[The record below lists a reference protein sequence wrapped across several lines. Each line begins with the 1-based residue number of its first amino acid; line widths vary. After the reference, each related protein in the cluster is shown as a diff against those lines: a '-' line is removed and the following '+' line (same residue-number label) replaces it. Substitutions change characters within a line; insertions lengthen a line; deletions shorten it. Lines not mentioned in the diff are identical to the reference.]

1 MAEAIEND
9 DLSPVDD
16 IDFLTDWLSAPENIA
31 TGGEPYSAV
40 RQRYNEVAMMD
51 ENNPLP
57 AWTIPTDIQQ
67 INPTEGM
74 GFFGKMRESLTGTA
88 RETGATESAFN
99 YTDMPEVVEGLGAT
113 DAAGGVGKSVF
124 GNAMIAQAAPEEM
137 AAIISAQYPD
147 VEVTQDI
154 KGNFLLKSGVDG
166 KTYAIKP
173 GFEFEDAQRLATQAL
188 ITVPAAVAT
197 GAVATATAGIT
208 IPALVGLGV
217 YGLTSYG
224 YQKIQESMGGELNEA
239 DVLIDA
245 ITPPGM
251 DIAAKAAGPVLG
263 KIVSN
268 VIQPA
273 RDAFSR
279 TFNKYN
285 PPANT
290 VTVPA
295 LSDVQLGDLF
305 REAADGSVDAQLRL
319 ADYSQPNEAVIGAA
333 EQLGIGDFLQP
344 DHVSTSVEFIQVLQ
358 TLKGIRGI
366 GATAG
371 EEDALKEVVERA
383 TQAVL
388 DLGAEADKN
397 VFSNQVLTNATDQLT
412 NIKEGADELWTK
424 FRTAIGDENG
434 FIEVGSGANKRMEP
448 NLAVTE
454 YNPDSLL
461 TNLEAKLARENGIT
475 TQIDPFELRFINTF
489 KPKEEM
495 REIPQFY
502 KKGENKG
509 QPIYDSK
516 GKQKVKLEPTGGLV
530 LPNLQM
536 LETFRR
542 DLTSAMQ
549 SPHLFPNSNER
560 LLSDLYG
567 NVLEEERTLLDAAFS
582 LNRDDS
588 FKTSSIL
595 ENFDMA
601 RATSRLGFG
610 MQDDLQSIFGKK
622 LDKYFAPIVRT
633 KMGILRGGDAKGFN
647 EFLQAIPAEDRQYTL
662 LNGLNMFLGK
672 QNKEGKLTF
681 TSYADWWDGLR
692 SQGESFKLVKDTL
705 TEDQFQTFEN
715 IYLVSRSI
723 SNALKEKPVGGA
735 TLQKE
740 AIAAIRAEK
749 LTKAIVEG
757 AKTLGKGAVLEG
769 VVQSAGGPPAMG
781 ALAQAVRTG
790 TRQAAAR
797 NPTAE
802 DAGPRIKAAID
813 LIVSD
818 DFAAM
823 IRGRYSPESVRRWAN
838 SPKGI
843 IFGKVVGLTKEATVK
858 ILEQYVKAATS
869 EIITEAVTENSAVPV
884 DEQASVS
891 AKMLNDI
898 APSEGLLPA
907 PPGNAMTASQQML
920 RRLPPVAVATRG
932 VPGLGEPANDVAA
945 TPAMAP
951 PPSAVAQGPSESS
964 EMMARLFPMD
974 MV

>member
-1 MAEAIEND
+1 MAEPQAIEND
-9 DLSPVDD
+9 VLSPVDD

-31 TGGEPYSAV
+31 TGGETYSAV

-51 ENNPLP
+51 EDNPLP
-57 AWTIPTDIQQ
+57 AWKIPADIQQ

-74 GFFGKMRESLTGTA
+74 GFFGKMRESFTGTA

-99 YTDMPEVVEGLGAT
+99 YTDMPEVIEGLGAT
-113 DAAGGVGKSVF
+113 GGVGKSVF

-154 KGNFLLKSGVDG
+154 KGNYLMKSGVDG

-173 GFEFEDAQRLATQAL
+173 GFEFEDAQRLVTQAL
-188 ITVPAAVAT
+188 ITAPAAAAT
-197 GAVATATAGIT
+197 AFVATATAGIT

-224 YQKIQESMGGELNEA
+224 YQKIQESMGGELNKA

-251 DIAAKAAGPVLG
+251 DIAAKAARPVLG

-295 LSDVQLGDLF
+295 LSDVQLGELF

-319 ADYSQPNEAVIGAA
+319 ADYSQPDAAVIGAA

-358 TLKGIRGI
+358 TLKGTRGF

-371 EEDALKEVVERA
+371 EQKALKAVVERA

-388 DLGAEADKN
+388 DLGAEADKG
-397 VFSNQVLTNATDQLT
+397 VFSNRVYTNATNQLT
-412 NIKEGADELWTK
+412 DIKEGADELWTK

-434 FIEVGSGANKRMEP
+434 FIEVGSGSNKRMEP

-454 YNPDSLL
+454 YNPGSLL

-489 KPKEEM
+489 KPQEEM

-502 KKGENKG
+502 KTGDEKG

-542 DLTSAMQ
+542 DLTAAMQ

-560 LLSDLYG
+560 LLSDLYK
-567 NVLEEERTLLDAAFS
+567 NVLEEERALLDVAFS

-601 RATSRLGFG
+601 RATSRFGFG
-610 MQDDLQSIFGKK
+610 MQDDIQSIFGKT
-622 LDKYFAPIVRT
+622 LDKYFVPTVTAQ
-633 KMGILRGGDAKGFN
+633 MGALQEGNAKGFN

-672 QNKEGKLTF
+672 NNKDGKLNFNT
-681 TSYADWWDGLR
+681 YVKWWDGLR

-705 TEDQFQTFEN
+705 SEDQFQTFEN

-723 SNALKEKPVGGA
+723 SNALKEKPIGGA

-740 AIAAIRAEK
+740 AIAAITAEK
-749 LTKAIVEG
+749 LTTAIVEG
-757 AKTLGKGAVLEG
+757 AKTLGKGAALEY
-769 VVQSAGGPPAMG
+769 VVQSAGGQPGIG
-781 ALAQAVRTG
+781 AVLQGVRTG
-790 TRQAAAR
+790 SRQAASR
-797 NPTAE
+797 NPTAA
-802 DAGPRIKAAID
+802 DAGPRIQAAID

-823 IRGRYSPESVRRWAN
+823 IRGRYSPQSVRRLTN
-838 SPKGI
+838 SPKAI
-843 IFGKVVGLTKEATVK
+843 AFGKAVGLTKEAVVK
-858 ILEQYVKAATS
+858 LLEQYVRAATS
-869 EIITEAVTENSAVPV
+869 EIITEALPADSAAPV
-884 DEQASVS
+884 DEQVSVS

-898 APSEGLLPA
+898 APSESLLPA

-920 RRLPPVAVATRG
+920 RKTLAPSTRG
-932 VPGLGEPANDVAA
+932 GISGLGEPANEVAA
-945 TPAMAP
+945 APAMAP
-951 PPSAVAQGPSESS
+951 PPSAVAQGQGPSESRQ
-964 EMMARLFPMD
+964 MMQRLFPFD
-974 MV
+974 MA